1 VARPTESSSIGTA
14 EPPDVAM
21 VVGHGRLPGDLAGEL
36 MDVLAEEHEI
46 VVCDLHAMAAPMSAA
61 EVLAPAA
68 DYLEHWVGTTVVVS
82 VPDPH
87 VRRRLRSEVRSGQV
101 VVAESLAAGLEKARA
116 RRRLLRR
123 VSEQLAPMPTAAR
136 DARRFVAR
144 TLLDWQVPRLAPPA
158 TLVVSELVTNS
169 VVHAVTVVD
178 LTLTQADSLL
188 RVAVRDH
195 GGGRPAA
202 RREGEAESPLSG
214 RGLLIVQA
222 LTRCWGVFPGRHS
235 GKTVWAV
242 LDAAA
247 PRERQ
252 VPA

>member
-1 VARPTESSSIGTA
+1 MARPADSSVDPG
-14 EPPDVAM
+14 PVPDVA
-21 VVGHGRLPGDLAGEL
+21 VVDGHGRLPGDLAAEL
-36 MDVLAEEHEI
+36 MDVLADEHDI
-46 VVCDLHAMAAPMSAA
+46 VVCDLHAMAAPTSAE

-68 DYLEHWVGTTVVVS
+68 DYLEHWTGTTVVVS
-82 VPDPH
+82 VPDP
-87 VRRRLRSEVRSGQV
+87 EVQRKVLTGAGPGQV
-101 VVAESLAAGLEKARA
+101 VVADSVEAGLAEAQARHHQV
-116 RRRLLRR
+116 RR
-123 VSEQLAPMPTAAR
+123 VSEQLAPVPTASR

-144 TLLDWQVPRLAPPA
+144 TLLDWQLPRLVPPA
-158 TLVVSELVTNS
+158 VLVVSELVTNS

-188 RVAVRDH
+188 RIAVRDH
-195 GGGRPAA
+195 GGSRPAPRSA
-202 RREGEAESPLSG
+202 PTAESTLSG

-222 LTRCWGVFPGRHS
+222 LTRCWGVFPGRGS

-242 LDAAA
+242 LDAAT